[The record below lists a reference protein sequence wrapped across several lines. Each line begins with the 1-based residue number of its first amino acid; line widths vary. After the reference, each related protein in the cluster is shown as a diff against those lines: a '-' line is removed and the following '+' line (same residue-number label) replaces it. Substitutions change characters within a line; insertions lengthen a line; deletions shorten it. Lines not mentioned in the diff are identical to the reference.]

1 MLASR
6 VLRKAACV
14 AQLRRYNRR
23 FFQSQGASVLSI
35 GILDGD
41 DIGLEVVPE
50 CVKVM
55 QAAAAKTGLEVGWQ
69 RLPIGKKGHESHGH
83 TMPQVTV
90 DALAKVD
97 GWIQGPI
104 GHNAYPRNDA
114 TWINPPLRKKFELF
128 ASVKPVRSYPN
139 LPSLHK
145 DVDIVF
151 LREVTEGM
159 QSGSVVFAGSGEF
172 RPNDEISI
180 GARVVTRKGANRVA
194 REAFEIA
201 RTRNRK
207 KVTSVHKEPVY
218 RLVCGMFAEECRKV
232 ATDFPDVELEEVLV
246 DGFAMKLV
254 MRPQQYDVVVTTNQF
269 GDILTDEGAGLVGG
283 LGLAPGLCV
292 GHTQA
297 MAQATHGSA
306 PDIAGRNIA
315 NPYAM
320 IMSGQMLFEWLGR
333 KRNEPRATEA
343 ARRISAAVD
352 DVIARADHLTA
363 DLGGT
368 SQTSDMGDAIVR
380 ALQRV

>member
-1 MLASR
+1 
-6 VLRKAACV
+6 VLK
-14 AQLRRYNRR
+14 
-23 FFQSQGASVLSI
+23 I
-35 GILDGD
+35 GILEGD

-55 QAAAAKTGLEVGWQ
+55 KAAAARAGLEVEW
-69 RLPIGKKGHESHGH
+69 RPLPIGRKGHESHGH
-83 TMPQVTV
+83 TMPQLTV
-90 DALAKVD
+90 DALAAVD

-128 ASVKPVRSYPN
+128 ASVKPVKSYPN

-201 RTRNRK
+201 RTRRRK

-232 ATDFPDVELEEVLV
+232 AQDFPDVELEEVLV

-292 GHTQA
+292 GYTQA

-306 PDIAGRNIA
+306 PDIAGKNIA

-320 IMSGQMLFEWLGR
+320 IMSGKMLFEWLGR
-333 KRNEPRATEA
+333 KRNESRALEA
-343 ARRISAAVD
+343 ARRIETAVD
-352 DVIARADHLTA
+352 NIVADARHLTA
-363 DLGGT
+363 DLGGRAT
-368 SQTSDMGDAIVR
+368 TTDMGDAIAR
-380 ALQRV
+380 AV

>member
-1 MLASR
+1 
-6 VLRKAACV
+6 
-14 AQLRRYNRR
+14 
-23 FFQSQGASVLSI
+23 VLSI
-35 GILDGD
+35 GILEGD

-55 QAAAAKTGLEVGWQ
+55 KAAAAKTGLEVNWQ
-69 RLPIGKKGHESHGH
+69 PLPIGRKGHESHGH

-104 GHNAYPRNDA
+104 GHNAYPRNDP
-114 TWINPPLRKKFELF
+114 TWLNPPLRKRFELF
-128 ASVKPVRSYPN
+128 ANVKPVKSYPN

-180 GARVVTRKGANRVA
+180 GSRVVTRKGANRVA

-207 KVTSVHKEPVY
+207 KVTAVHKEPVY

-232 ATDFPDVELEEVLV
+232 AKEFSDVELEEVLV

-269 GDILTDEGAGLVGG
+269 GDILTDEGAGIVGG

-292 GHTQA
+292 GYTQA

-306 PDIAGRNIA
+306 PDIAGKNIA

-333 KRNEPRATEA
+333 KRSDSRAVEA
-343 ARRISAAVD
+343 AKRIALAVEK
-352 DVIARADHLTA
+352 VVAEARHLTG
-363 DLGGT
+363 DLGGKAST
-368 SQTSDMGDAIVR
+368 AEMGDAITR
-380 ALQRV
+380 AM